1 MIVGL
6 FKLGSTRGLKGHQKI
21 HTLSQRKLNEYD
33 TSSPWY
39 LQEGK
44 EWISIQLEELTQTH
58 VKIKGVDNVSAAQS
72 LVNRI
77 LGLHESCLKKLED
90 GEVYVRNL
98 IGKMVV
104 NHEEHELGIIR
115 DVLHSSS
122 CDILVLSVNDREY
135 FIPFIEDYVKQIMKD
150 KVEVYWSLDED
161 WYN

>member
-1 MIVGL
+1 MIVEL
-6 FKLGSTRGLKGHQKI
+6 LKLGSTRGLKGYQKI
-21 HTLSQRKLNEYD
+21 HTLSQRELNDYD
-33 TSSPWY
+33 TSYSWY

-58 VKIKGVDNVSAAQS
+58 VKIKGVEDVSTAQS

-77 LGLHESCLKKLED
+77 LGLHENCLKKLED

-104 NHEEHELGIIR
+104 NHEEYKLGIIR
-115 DVLHSSS
+115 DVVHSSS
-122 CDILVLSVNDREY
+122 CDILVLSIDNREY
-135 FIPFIEDYVKQIMKD
+135 FIPFVEDYVKQIMKD